1 MMDDAINVHGIYL
14 KVKEII
20 DRRTLRCS
28 YEHNQAWGFG
38 WGQPGDTV
46 SFVRAVCM
54 DVKGDENVIE
64 SIKPADQPTN
74 HGAKEFVIRFK
85 NDVPREVCTDETYG
99 VENLSATPEVI
110 FRRCTVRNNRAR
122 GALFSS
128 PRRTV
133 CERNFFDHTSGTAV
147 LLCGDCNGWFESG
160 AVRDLVIRKNRFLN
174 ALTNQFQFTNAV
186 ISIYPEIPR
195 INIQKGYF
203 HGGKRDAIL
212 IEDNVFETFDKPL
225 IYAHSVD
232 GITVRR
238 NTVKRNNDFPAYHP
252 NNKEENYIRC
262 RAVDSPGYEQ
272 AAPQRIDLQ

>member
-1 MMDDAINVHGIYL
+1 M
-14 KVKEII
+14 
-20 DRRTLRCS
+20 
-28 YEHNQAWGFG
+28 
-38 WGQPGDTV
+38 
-46 SFVRAVCM
+46 
-54 DVKGDENVIE
+54 
-64 SIKPADQPTN
+64 
-74 HGAKEFVIRFK
+74 
-85 NDVPREVCTDETYG
+85 
-99 VENLSATPEVI
+99 
-110 FRRCTVRNNRAR
+110 
-122 GALFSS
+122 
-128 PRRTV
+128 
-133 CERNFFDHTSGTAV
+133 
-147 LLCGDCNGWFESG
+147 
-160 AVRDLVIRKNRFLN
+160 IRKNRFLN

>member
-1 MMDDAINVHGIYL
+1 M
-14 KVKEII
+14 
-20 DRRTLRCS
+20 
-28 YEHNQAWGFG
+28 
-38 WGQPGDTV
+38 
-46 SFVRAVCM
+46 
-54 DVKGDENVIE
+54 
-64 SIKPADQPTN
+64 
-74 HGAKEFVIRFK
+74 
-85 NDVPREVCTDETYG
+85 
-99 VENLSATPEVI
+99 
-110 FRRCTVRNNRAR
+110 
-122 GALFSS
+122 
-128 PRRTV
+128 
-133 CERNFFDHTSGTAV
+133 

-160 AVRDLVIRKNRFLN
+160 AGRDLVICKNRFLN

>member
-1 MMDDAINVHGIYL
+1 MQDFAV
-14 KVKEII
+14 I
-20 DRRTLRCS
+20 DFETANNERSSVCS
-28 YEHNQAWGFG
+28 VG
-38 WGQPGDTV
+38 V
-46 SFVRAVCM
+46 
-54 DVKGDENVIE
+54 VI
-64 SIKPADQPTN
+64 
-74 HGAKEFVIRFK
+74 
-85 NDVPREVCTDETYG
+85 
-99 VENLSATPEVI
+99 
-110 FRRCTVRNNRAR
+110 
-122 GALFSS
+122 
-128 PRRTV
+128 
-133 CERNFFDHTSGTAV
+133 
-147 LLCGDCNGWFESG
+147 
-160 AVRDLVIRKNRFLN
+160 VRDGEIVDKFYSL
-174 ALTNQFQFTNAV
+174 
-186 ISIYPEIPR
+186 IYPEIPR